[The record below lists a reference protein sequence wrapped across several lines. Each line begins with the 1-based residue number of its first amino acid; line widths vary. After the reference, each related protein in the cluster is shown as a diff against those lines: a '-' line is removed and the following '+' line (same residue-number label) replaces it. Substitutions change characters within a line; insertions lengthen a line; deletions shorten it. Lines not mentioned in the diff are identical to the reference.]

1 MSADRLVP
9 IGDGHTELS
18 EEDREG
24 LLPAYIATRGDLFEA
39 EQRNI
44 ADVMLRRR
52 PAVGKLLDD
61 KYLRELHRAM
71 FGKVWSWA
79 GKYRTL
85 GTNIGIEPSGIPAAV
100 RNLVEDAKTWI
111 DLETFP
117 FDELAARFHH
127 RLVAIHPFP
136 NGNGR
141 HGRIATDFLVAAMGV
156 EPFTWG
162 QHLDVDTDELRG
174 RYVDALRSADRN
186 DISKLL
192 DFVRT

>member
-1 MSADRLVP
+1 MSADPLVP
-9 IGDGHTELS
+9 IGDGHTGLS

-24 LLPAYIATRGDLFEA
+24 LLPSYIATRGDLFEA

-52 PAVGKLLDD
+52 PAVEKLLDD

-71 FGKVWSWA
+71 FGNVWSWA

-85 GTNIGIEPSGIPAAV
+85 GTNIGIDPSSIPTAV
-100 RNLVEDAKTWI
+100 RNLVEDTKTWI

-117 FDELAARFHH
+117 LDELAARFHH

-141 HGRIATDFLVAAMGV
+141 HGRIATDFLGAAMGV

-174 RYVDALRSADRN
+174 RYVDALRTADRN

-192 DFVRT
+192 EFVRT

>member
-1 MSADRLVP
+1 MSADPLVP
-9 IGDGHTELS
+9 IGDGRTELS
-18 EEDREG
+18 EEDRKG
-24 LLPAYIATRGDLFEA
+24 LLPTYIATRGDLFEA

-44 ADVMLRRR
+44 AEVMLRRR
-52 PAVGKLLDD
+52 PVVGKLLDD

-71 FGKVWSWA
+71 FGNVWSWA

-85 GTNIGIEPSGIPAAV
+85 GTNIGIEPSGVPAAV
-100 RNLVEDAKTWI
+100 RNLVDDTKIWV
-111 DLETFP
+111 DFETFP
-117 FDELAARFHH
+117 LDELAARFHH

-162 QHLDVDTDELRG
+162 KNLDVGTDELRG
-174 RYVDALRSADRN
+174 RYVDALRTADSD

-192 DFVRT
+192 EFVRT

>member
-1 MSADRLVP
+1 MSVDPLVP

-18 EEDREG
+18 AEDREG
-24 LLPAYIATRGDLFEA
+24 LLPTYIATRGDLFEA

-44 ADVMLRRR
+44 AEVMLRRR
-52 PAVGKLLDD
+52 PAVEKLLDD

-71 FGKVWSWA
+71 FGNVWSWA

-85 GTNIGIEPSGIPAAV
+85 GTNIGIEPSSIPTAV
-100 RNLVEDAKTWI
+100 RNLVEDTKTWI
-111 DLETFP
+111 DLETFSL
-117 FDELAARFHH
+117 DEVAARFHH

-141 HGRIATDFLVAAMGV
+141 HGRIATDLLVTAVGA

-162 QHLDVDTDELRG
+162 RHLDVATDELRG
-174 RYVDALRSADRN
+174 RYVDALRTADSD
-186 DISKLL
+186 DISMLL
-192 DFVRT
+192 EFVRT

>member
-1 MSADRLVP
+1 MSVDPLVP

-18 EEDREG
+18 AEDREG
-24 LLPAYIATRGDLFEA
+24 LLPTYIATRGDLFEA

-44 ADVMLRRR
+44 AEVMLRRR
-52 PAVGKLLDD
+52 PAVEKLLDD

-71 FGKVWSWA
+71 FGNVWSWA

-85 GTNIGIEPSGIPAAV
+85 GTNIGIEPSSIPTAV
-100 RNLVEDAKTWI
+100 RNLVEDTKTWI
-111 DLETFP
+111 DLETYSL
-117 FDELAARFHH
+117 DEVAARFHR

-141 HGRIATDFLVAAMGV
+141 HGRIATDLLVTAVGA

-162 QHLDVDTDELRG
+162 RHLDVATDELRG
-174 RYVDALRSADRN
+174 RYVDALRMADS
-186 DISKLL
+186 DDVSMLL
-192 DFVRT
+192 EFVRT